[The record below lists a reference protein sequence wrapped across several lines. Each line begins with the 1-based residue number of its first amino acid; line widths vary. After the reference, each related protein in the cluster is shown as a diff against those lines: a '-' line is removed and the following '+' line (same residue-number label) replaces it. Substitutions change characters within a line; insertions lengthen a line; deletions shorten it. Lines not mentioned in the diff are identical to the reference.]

1 MIYLFFGGLSFFG
14 AVILAAFLTA
24 KRDVK
29 KEMDMAKFWERQ
41 DFADRVINECFKIES
56 E

>member
-1 MIYLFFGGLSFFG
+1 MLYLFGGLLGFFG
-14 AVILAAFLTA
+14 ATIIVVFLAA

-41 DFADRVINECFKIES
+41 DFADRLINKCFQIEQ
-56 E
+56 